1 MKLPL
6 PTTVSTVPPYRR
18 LTAVKSTGTIVR
30 ASARSLTA
38 TTAGTGTT
46 TAVLTAASPI
56 GVTVLPSARP
66 VMPTTAGT
74 GATTAVLTVA
84 CPIGAIVRP
93 SARSV
98 RFAATRPN
106 VRDIHYPA
114 VVLAQ
119 MAALLVRPAVRLSTS
134 VINLVLILRLVEQ
147 HVREHGRPVTE

>member
-1 MKLPL
+1 MKLPP
-6 PTTVSTVPPYRR
+6 PTTVSTVPPSAS
-18 LTAVKSTGTIVR
+18 LITVKSTGTIVR
-30 ASARSLTA
+30 ASVRSL
-38 TTAGTGTT
+38 
-46 TAVLTAASPI
+46 PE
-56 GVTVLPSARP
+56 
-66 VMPTTAGT
+66 TTAGT